1 METTDIDKKIGMPDV
16 DAEWA
21 RFEREVIGE
30 ETQPKKHS
38 LALWAWG
45 IGIAASIAV
54 VAGLFLFG
62 NRSKGKNEGSVAMA
76 EENKSEVH
84 EEKDANDGNAENFQ
98 LQPDFQ
104 AKTSESEKQDP
115 LQGHIAGLDLDD
127 KPFHFVKETDRSALP
142 HLWERDT
149 VLTLV
154 NGKEDSDFLRYLS
167 GMSHWSMSNVFDY
180 FFERNQLFLMQSLPS
195 KEVQVARYDPSL
207 FEGRDIRLVVDY
219 LTKPFTPVSQLT
231 QEQINSRRLAYLQNK
246 YRAGF
251 CKNSTPEYISPD
263 LYDTPAEERLFGLT
277 AAKCRSNEQEH
288 EYFGPI
294 GSDNHGIYVP
304 LIRDVVLTTNDDAWW
319 KNGEVWILKDDPCFN
334 QVVIDIRQA
343 ATCAE
348 SSVVTNGDSIVRLA
362 FIFGGKVIEEQPN
375 DLISGMQKQLYEK
388 IKESTF
394 EFKPNVDTPS
404 WWWGEA
410 YYSTASQRHLWM
422 HLHSVDKLYAV
433 DCPELLSNRRHVE
446 GIVTD
451 EKGEP
456 LAEACI
462 GIGFVTP
469 WDAITTDS
477 NGHFDLWMPFRD
489 AAIRVNHMGYVPHV
503 VHPTDTALV
512 IHMKDATKLR
522 EVNVPTKEE
531 INEIQRL
538 TRNTP

>member
-62 NRSKGKNEGSVAMA
+62 NRSKEKNEGSVAMA

-84 EEKDANDGNAENFQ
+84 EEKDANDGNAANFQ

-127 KPFHFVKETDRSALP
+127 KPFHFVGENDRPSLP

-154 NGKEDSDFLRYLS
+154 NGKEDSDFLSYLS
-167 GMSHWSMSNVFDY
+167 GMSHWSMSNIYDY

-195 KEVQVARYDPSL
+195 KEEQAVLYDPSL

-246 YRAGF
+246 YRSGF
-251 CKNSTPEYISPD
+251 SKNSNQDYYSPD
-263 LYDTPAEERLFGLT
+263 LYDTSAKERLFGLT
-277 AAKCRSNEQEH
+277 AAKCRSYGQRH
-288 EYFGPI
+288 EYFGPMD
-294 GSDNHGIYVP
+294 SDNHGIYAP
-304 LIRDVVLTTNDDAWW
+304 LIRDVVLTTDDDAWLE
-319 KNGEVWILKDDPCFN
+319 NGEVWVLKDDPRFS

-343 ATCAE
+343 ATCADASAVT
-348 SSVVTNGDSIVRLA
+348 SSDSIVRLA
-362 FIFGGKVIEEQPN
+362 FIFGGKVIEGQPN
-375 DLISGMQKQLYEK
+375 DLLSGMQKQLYAK
-388 IKESTF
+388 VKTSSF
-394 EFKPNVDTPS
+394 AFKPNVDAPS

-422 HLHSVDKLYAV
+422 HLHSVDKLYTV
-433 DCPELLSNRRHVE
+433 NCPELLSNRRHVE
-446 GIVTD
+446 GTVTN

-456 LAEACI
+456 LPKASV

-469 WDAITTDS
+469 WDAVTTDS
-477 NGHFDLWMPFRD
+477 LGHFNLWMPFRD
-489 AAIRVNHMGYVPHV
+489 AAIRVNHAGYITQQIQ
-503 VHPTDTALV
+503 PTDTALV
-512 IHMKDATKLR
+512 IRMRDATKLR
-522 EVNVPTKEE
+522 ELKVPFSAP
-531 INEIQRL
+531 Q
-538 TRNTP
+538 